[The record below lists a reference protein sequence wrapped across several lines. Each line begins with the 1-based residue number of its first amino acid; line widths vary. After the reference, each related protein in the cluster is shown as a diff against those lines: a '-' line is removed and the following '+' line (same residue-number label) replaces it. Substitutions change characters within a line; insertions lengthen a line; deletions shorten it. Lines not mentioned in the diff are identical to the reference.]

1 MSFRYYVVFVYKA
14 GYFADRPCICVSFRT
29 KTVCKMP
36 SLRQLSMKPEKNQPG
51 FETGSGKNG
60 QKSGFSTKFKEAVP
74 KTEVLGKPL

>member
-1 MSFRYYVVFVYKA
+1 
-14 GYFADRPCICVSFRT
+14 
-29 KTVCKMP
+29 
-36 SLRQLSMKPEKNQPG
+36 MKPEKNQPG